1 MNESKKDI
9 ERKLLDK
16 IEWTKQEE
24 NYVVDHFLFLGFT
37 CPNDFMKIRVYD
49 FLNLDMVDNNRAEE
63 MIVYLSHYLFSDRE
77 EYSETYG
84 NRTTPE
90 ILNWLKDNPDPQ
102 KTTLK
107 DLICAETMSE
117 EEMLYVFDFLSQSFY
132 RSNEYNSRKY
142 LYGSVRELDYIKENT
157 DC

>member
-1 MNESKKDI
+1 M
-9 ERKLLDK
+9 
-16 IEWTKQEE
+16 
-24 NYVVDHFLFLGFT
+24 
-37 CPNDFMKIRVYD
+37 
-49 FLNLDMVDNNRAEE
+49 
-63 MIVYLSHYLFSDRE
+63 
-77 EYSETYG
+77 
-84 NRTTPE
+84 
-90 ILNWLKDNPDPQ
+90 
-102 KTTLK
+102 K